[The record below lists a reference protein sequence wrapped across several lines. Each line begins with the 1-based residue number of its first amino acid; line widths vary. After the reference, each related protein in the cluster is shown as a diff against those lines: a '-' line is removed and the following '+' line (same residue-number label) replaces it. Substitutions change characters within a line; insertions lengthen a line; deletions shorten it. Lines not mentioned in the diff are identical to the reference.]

1 MTEDGSCCC
10 EQRVGDDAER
20 RARRTRSRSRTR
32 SVEVARE
39 RAGRCKRR
47 EEMTANDQGV
57 TSFLIIGR
65 QLEEDG

>member
-1 MTEDGSCCC
+1 
-10 EQRVGDDAER
+10 
-20 RARRTRSRSRTR
+20 
-32 SVEVARE
+32 VEVARE